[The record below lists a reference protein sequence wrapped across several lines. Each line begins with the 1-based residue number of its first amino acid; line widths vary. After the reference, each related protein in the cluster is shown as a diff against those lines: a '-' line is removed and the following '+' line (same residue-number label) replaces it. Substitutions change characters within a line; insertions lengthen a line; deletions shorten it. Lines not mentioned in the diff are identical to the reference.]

1 MEIRLVLNG
10 LDCANCANKI
20 ETKVNKING
29 VKEATVNFSTTLLIA
44 EIKEESL
51 KDEII
56 NEIKSIVKKLEP
68 DVKVEE
74 KLNNKVIK
82 NTTSECKGS
91 CCSTSFENGEVK
103 KCTEK
108 TKINKNETHNH
119 THSNGLSENNAGV
132 IEYIKENIM
141 LIIGTLIYL
150 VALAYNGNNNSVSII
165 LFIASYL
172 VIGGEVILTA
182 LKNITNG
189 EIFDEN
195 FLMSIATIGAF
206 FIGEYPEAVAV
217 MLFYQIGEVFQ
228 GYAVNKSRKSISSLM
243 NIRADYANV
252 LRSNNEV
259 KVSPE
264 DVSLNEVILIKPG
277 ERVPLDGVVLSG
289 ESFLDTSALTG
300 ESVPREIKAGDEILS
315 GEINN
320 SGVLKVRVTKEYG
333 ESTVARILEL
343 VENASNKK
351 APTEKFITKFSKI
364 YTPIVVLVAVLVA
377 IIPPIFI
384 KGAVFSEWLYKA
396 LSLLVVS
403 CPCALVVSIPLGFF
417 SGIGAASKKGILVKG
432 GNYLE
437 ALKESEIIVFDKTG
451 TLTKGVFKVTS
462 INAKN
467 ISKDELLEITALGE
481 ANSNHPIAV
490 SIAEAYGKKIN
501 KNEIESYKEVAGHGV
516 EAIIRGKNV
525 LLGNSKLMIKNNIF
539 YDKVNTIGTIV
550 HIAINSEYKGNII
563 ISDEIKENV
572 KEAIVELKNAGI
584 KKTVMLTGDSK
595 EVAEKVANDIGIDEI
610 YSELLP
616 SDKVNKL
623 EEVLNK
629 KVGNGKVLFVGDGI
643 NDAPVLARADIG
655 IAMGG
660 VGSDAAIEAADVVL
674 MKDKIESIS
683 DAIRIS
689 RKTNKILWQNIIFS
703 LFIKVAVMIL
713 VVAGLTNMWAA
724 VFADVGVTLLA
735 VLNSMRIIR

>member
-74 KLNNKVIK
+74 KLNNTVIK

-172 VIGGEVILTA
+172 VIGGDVILTA

-300 ESVPREIKAGDEILS
+300 ESVPREIKVGDEILS

-417 SGIGAASKKGILVKG
+417 SGIGAASKKGVLVKG

-595 EVAEKVANDIGIDEI
+595 EVAEKVANDIGIDEV

>member
-119 THSNGLSENNAGV
+119 THSNGLSENNARV

-417 SGIGAASKKGILVKG
+417 SGIGAASKKGVLVKG

-516 EAIIRGKNV
+516 EAIIRGKIV

-595 EVAEKVANDIGIDEI
+595 EVAEKVANDIGIDEV

-623 EEVLNK
+623 EEVLSK

>member
-417 SGIGAASKKGILVKG
+417 SGIGAASKKGVLVKG

-595 EVAEKVANDIGIDEI
+595 EVAEKVANDIGIDEV

-703 LFIKVAVMIL
+703 LFIKVVVMIL